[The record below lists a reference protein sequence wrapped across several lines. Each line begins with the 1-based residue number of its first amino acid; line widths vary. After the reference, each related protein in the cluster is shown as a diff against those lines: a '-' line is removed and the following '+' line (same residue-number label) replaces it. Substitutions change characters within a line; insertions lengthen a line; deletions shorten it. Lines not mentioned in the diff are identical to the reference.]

1 MNNESDAPRDI
12 TIDTSAA
19 DTFEALTSSSD
30 SAFNGMARKDVFV
43 LAAAIGFDQ
52 GLQQKIGSRHALANL
67 SSLSED
73 QRWILKSIA
82 MKNQN
87 DIELLQDKTEIYK
100 IAGEFATGGV
110 EYLDKLR
117 RSPED
122 MQTRLSTDIIKL
134 SQTAFDDKKS

>member
-1 MNNESDAPRDI
+1 MNNKSDAPRDI
-12 TIDTSAA
+12 IIDTSAA

-52 GLQQKIGSRHALANL
+52 GLQQKIESRHALANL
-67 SSLSED
+67 SSLSDD
-73 QRWILKSIA
+73 QRWFLKTIA

-87 DIELLQDKTEIYK
+87 DIDLLQDKSQIYK

-122 MQTRLSTDIIKL
+122 MRTRLSTDIIKL
-134 SQTAFDDKKS
+134 ASTAFDGQER